1 MTKLGFVL
9 MAALAGSAVAAPSA
23 PVTTQAPDVHAYDKR
38 ATSCTFSGSGG
49 ASKASK
55 SQAACATIVLDNVA
69 VPAGETLDLSKLKDN
84 TKVIFKGTTT
94 WGYKEWKGPLM
105 KISGNKITV
114 EGSGAILNAGGE
126 KYWDGKGGNS
136 GIKKPK
142 FFAAHK
148 LTNSKINNLYVKNTP
163 VQAVS
168 INGVNGLEIN
178 KFTLDNKAGDS
189 QGGHNTDA
197 FDIGSS
203 TGVTID
209 GAKVYNQ
216 DDCVAVNSGKNIIFK
231 NGYCHGGHGLSIGS
245 VGGRDDNV
253 VDNVQFLNSEV
264 TNSAN
269 GIRVKAFKNHSGK
282 INKVTYSDITLS
294 KIKKYGIL
302 VEQNYDGG
310 DLHGDPTSGLPITG
324 LTLKNIKGK
333 NAVDSK
339 GKNAAIVCGKGACSG
354 WTWSNVQVSGGK
366 KYDSCQNVP
375 GVASC

>member
-1 MTKLGFVL
+1 MTKLGFAL
-9 MAALAGSAVAAPSA
+9 LTALAGSAIAVPAPA
-23 PVTTQAPDVHAYDKR
+23 VTQAPDVHAYAKR
-38 ATSCTFSGSGG
+38 ATSCTFSGSDG

-55 SQAACATIVLDNVA
+55 SQAACATIVLNNVA
-69 VPAGETLDLSKLKDN
+69 VPSGETLDLSKLKDN

-114 EGSGAILNAGGE
+114 EGSGAVLNAGGE
-126 KYWDGKGGNS
+126 KYWDGNGGNS
-136 GIKKPK
+136 GITKPK

-148 LTNSKINNLYVKNTP
+148 LTDSKINNLYVKNTP

-168 INGVNGLEIN
+168 INGVNGLTIN
-178 KFTLDNKAGDS
+178 QFTLDNKDGDTK
-189 QGGHNTDA
+189 GGHNTDA

-203 TGVTID
+203 TGVTIT

-216 DDCVAVNSGKNIIFK
+216 DDCVAVNSGKNIIFQ

-245 VGGRDDNV
+245 VGGRDDNI

-269 GIRVKAFKNHSGK
+269 GIRVKTMKNTSGK
-282 INKVTYSDITLS
+282 VNKVTYSDITLS
-294 KIKKYGIL
+294 GISKYGIL
-302 VEQNYDGG
+302 IEQNYDGG
-310 DLHGDPTSGLPITG
+310 DLHGEPTSDLPITG

-333 NAVDSK
+333 NGVSSS
-339 GKNAAIVCGKGACSG
+339 GKNAAIVCGSSG
-354 WTWSNVQVSGGK
+354 CKNWTWQNVQVTGGK
-366 KYDSCQNVP
+366 KYDSCKNVP
-375 GVASC
+375 SVASC

>member
-1 MTKLGFVL
+1 MTKLGFAVL
-9 MAALAGSAVAAPSA
+9 AALAGSAIAAPSV
-23 PVTTQAPDVHAYDKR
+23 PVDEQAHDVHAYAKR
-38 ATSCTFSGSGG
+38 ASSCTFSGSSG
-49 ASKASK
+49 ATKAMS
-55 SQAACATIVLDNVA
+55 SQASCSTIILDSLA
-69 VPAGETLDLSKLKDN
+69 VPAGTTLDLSKLKDN

-94 WGYKEWKGPLM
+94 WGYKEWKGPLL

-114 EGSGAILNAGGE
+114 EGSGAILNPKGE
-126 KYWDGKGGNS
+126 QYWDGSGGNS
-136 GIKKPK
+136 GITKPK

-148 LTNSKINNLYVKNTP
+148 PTNSKINNLYVKNTP

-168 INGVNGLEIN
+168 INDVNGLEIN
-178 KFTLDNKAGDS
+178 KFTLDNKDGDS
-189 QGGHNTDA
+189 KGGHNTDA

-203 TGVTID
+203 TGVTIT

-216 DDCVAVNSGKNIIFK
+216 DDCVAVNSGKNIIFQ
-231 NGYCHGGHGLSIGS
+231 NGYCSGGHGLSIGS

-269 GIRVKAFKNHSGK
+269 GIRVKAFKNKTGL

-302 VEQNYDGG
+302 IEQNYDGG
-310 DLHGDPTSGLPITG
+310 DLHGDPTSDLPITG

-333 NAVDSK
+333 NGIDSN
-339 GKNAAIVCGKGACSG
+339 GKNAAIVCGSSG
-354 WTWSNVQVSGGK
+354 CKNWTWSNVQVSGGK
-366 KYDSCQNVP
+366 KYGSCKNVP
-375 GVASC
+375 SVASC